1 MTNGV
6 ESLRQAALARV
17 RAGEVEDAVVL
28 YDQALALAT
37 DDEVIELL
45 TINKADALIT
55 LERQGPEVQALPAIL
70 MRRRNLRHTFL
81 ASYALMYKFRL
92 QSERRRA
99 IFYGEVALEAA
110 KQASER
116 LWEIGATNELG
127 ILCEIDSD
135 FPKAISYFE
144 RALVLIEELTDRD
157 EHTLTYGI
165 ALQNLGAS
173 KVLAGSFEE
182 GVELSH
188 RALPSLNAPGARAE
202 AFVDLCY
209 GYLAL
214 ENLAKAREFG
224 NEALSIASDER
235 QIRNAHYLLGE
246 VAFKAGD
253 EASADRHFDE
263 LARYY
268 PGFRNLKT
276 LLMAVDLRGMINLK
290 L

>member
-110 KQASER
+110 KQAAET

-135 FPKAISYFE
+135 FAKAISYFE
-144 RALVLIEELTDRD
+144 RALVLIEQLTDRD

-173 KVLAGSFEE
+173 KVLAGEFEE
-182 GVELSH
+182 GVTLIH
-188 RALPSLNAPGARAE
+188 RALPSLSAPGARAE

-214 ENLAKAREFG
+214 EQLEKAAEFG
-224 NEALSIASDER
+224 NEALEIASDER

-246 VAFKAGD
+246 VAFKSGD